1 MPIDPE
7 ALRQWPI
14 AEIEHTYTARDT
26 MLYALGL
33 GCGGDPLDENQLR
46 FVYEGRLQAL
56 PSMSVVL
63 GYPGF
68 WIGDPATGAD
78 WKKVLHGEQVIEIF
92 KPLPTAATVIGKS
105 RVTGLFD
112 KGKDKGAVL
121 VSERDVVDKSTGDVL
136 CRLTSTTMLRG
147 DGGFGGPS
155 GPLVSPRCPKPHLS
169 TVSPAIIIRCTP
181 TPRWRAAGDS
191 KSRSCTG
198 SARSA
203 WSAAPCLMRFAAT
216 IRRNCA
222 RCRSASARRSFRER
236 PS

>member
-68 WIGDPATGAD
+68 WIGDPATGKSEA
-78 WKKVLHGEQVIEIF
+78 LETQTGRQFVI
-92 KPLPTAATVIGKS
+92 ATVNSLEGYPIEDYAYRLGRAWKIGDEK
-105 RVTGLFD
+105 
-112 KGKDKGAVL
+112 
-121 VSERDVVDKSTGDVL
+121 RD
-136 CRLTSTTMLRG
+136 
-147 DGGFGGPS
+147 DGVF
-155 GPLVSPRCPKPHLS
+155 
-169 TVSPAIIIRCTP
+169 
-181 TPRWRAAGDS
+181 
-191 KSRSCTG
+191 
-198 SARSA
+198 
-203 WSAAPCLMRFAAT
+203 
-216 IRRNCA
+216 
-222 RCRSASARRSFRER
+222 
-236 PS
+236 